1 MNVLELCTNPRQEL
15 ERYYDYLKSP
25 SDKGHDINNVE
36 QITVDDD
43 EVYGVFGD
51 HTIRRQVQ
59 PQPSWALEVSGP
71 DLCSWIRQRYG

>member
-1 MNVLELCTNPRQEL
+1 VNVLELCTNPRQEL
-15 ERYYDYLKSP
+15 ERYYAYLKLP
-25 SDKGHDINNVE
+25 YDEGHDFNNVE
-36 QITVDDD
+36 QITVGDD
-43 EVYGVFGD
+43 EVCGVCGD